1 MPFDWGQCQIPHPS
15 PGPKGWGF
23 QLTGALVAEK
33 CKKSS
38 LQSVYIYILGESLA
52 TKISFT
58 ATFLEEKRFHHY
70 VGIT

>member
-1 MPFDWGQCQIPHPS
+1 MKFPYHLSRVEIFREFDPVLS
-15 PGPKGWGF
+15 F
-23 QLTGALVAEK
+23 RSDSLVAEK

-38 LQSVYIYILGESLA
+38 FQSVRRKLGLA